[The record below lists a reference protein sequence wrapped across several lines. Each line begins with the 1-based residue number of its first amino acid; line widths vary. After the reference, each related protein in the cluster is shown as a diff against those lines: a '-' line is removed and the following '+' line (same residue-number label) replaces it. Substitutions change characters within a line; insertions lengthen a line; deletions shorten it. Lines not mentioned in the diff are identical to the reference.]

1 MCAGNRSMW
10 FWLAIIALLC
20 WSGSDL
26 FSKIGCRDG
35 RDKYNPLKMV
45 IAVGVVMGIHA
56 AYEIFVG
63 GAVVTWHVMWTYL
76 PVSLLY
82 IGSMTLGY
90 VGLRYIELSISSPI
104 CNSSGALVAV
114 LCRPVVGWMLDNG
127 KRRAIL
133 LIGLIGMLLM
143 PLGYMF
149 ASVIFLAFVFR
160 MVHGASLA
168 LSNTATATIAS
179 DVIPAPRFAEGMG
192 MFGMATALATSCAP
206 ALGLYLMDSFSYTVL
221 FACASGS
228 VLIALILFAILK
240 NPPIKA
246 EKKPLNVSALFS
258 RAAVPASVIALIFM
272 LTFGALE
279 NFLAKYAVEAELP
292 SGGLFFA
299 IMAVMLLLVRVVLG
313 KYADKKGEA
322 MFVYTCNSAMLAA
335 FLLLALAP
343 NTVTFIIAA
352 VLAGYG
358 FGGLEPALQSMAVHS
373 AAPSERGSANSTF
386 LCAYDIGIGLGGG
399 IAGVLI
405 SGLGYE
411 QMFVILSAA
420 NIVSVLLYI
429 LWGRNDPSSISRS
442 LRIAKDGEKNA

>member
-1 MCAGNRSMW
+1 
-10 FWLAIIALLC
+10 
-20 WSGSDL
+20 
-26 FSKIGCRDG
+26 
-35 RDKYNPLKMV
+35 
-45 IAVGVVMGIHA
+45 
-56 AYEIFVG
+56 
-63 GAVVTWHVMWTYL
+63 
-76 PVSLLY
+76 
-82 IGSMTLGY
+82 
-90 VGLRYIELSISSPI
+90 
-104 CNSSGALVAV
+104 
-114 LCRPVVGWMLDNG
+114 
-127 KRRAIL
+127 
-133 LIGLIGMLLM
+133 
-143 PLGYMF
+143 
-149 ASVIFLAFVFR
+149 
-160 MVHGASLA
+160 
-168 LSNTATATIAS
+168 
-179 DVIPAPRFAEGMG
+179 
-192 MFGMATALATSCAP
+192 
-206 ALGLYLMDSFSYTVL
+206 
-221 FACASGS
+221 
-228 VLIALILFAILK
+228 
-240 NPPIKA
+240 
-246 EKKPLNVSALFS
+246 
-258 RAAVPASVIALIFM
+258 M

>member
-1 MCAGNRSMW
+1 MNNEKPRLWTRNFVLIIVINFLVFMNHIMLLSTFPFYIESLGGSEALAG
-10 FWLAIIALLC
+10 LAAT
-20 WSGSDL
+20 L
-26 FSKIGCRDG
+26 FS
-35 RDKYNPLKMV
+35 
-45 IAVGVVMGIHA
+45 
-56 AYEIFVG
+56 
-63 GAVVTWHVMWTYL
+63 
-76 PVSLLY
+76 
-82 IGSMTLGY
+82 
-90 VGLRYIELSISSPI
+90 
-104 CNSSGALVAV
+104 LVAV

-133 LIGLIGMLLM
+133 LIGLAGMLLM

-160 MVHGASLA
+160 MV
-168 LSNTATATIAS
+168 
-179 DVIPAPRFAEGMG
+179 
-192 MFGMATALATSCAP
+192 
-206 ALGLYLMDSFSYTVL
+206 
-221 FACASGS
+221 
-228 VLIALILFAILK
+228 LIALILFAILK

-246 EKKPLNVSALFS
+246 EKRPLNVSALFS
-258 RAAVPASVIALIFM
+258 HAAVPASVIALVFM

-292 SGGLFFA
+292 PGGLFFA

-399 IAGVLI
+399 IAGVVI

>member
-1 MCAGNRSMW
+1 MNNVKPRILTRNFVLIIVINFLVFMNHIMLLSTFPFYIESLGGSEALAG
-10 FWLAIIALLC
+10 LAAT
-20 WSGSDL
+20 L
-26 FSKIGCRDG
+26 FS
-35 RDKYNPLKMV
+35 
-45 IAVGVVMGIHA
+45 
-56 AYEIFVG
+56 
-63 GAVVTWHVMWTYL
+63 
-76 PVSLLY
+76 
-82 IGSMTLGY
+82 
-90 VGLRYIELSISSPI
+90 
-104 CNSSGALVAV
+104 LVAV
-114 LCRPVVGWMLDNG
+114 LCRPFVGWMLDNG

-133 LIGLIGMLLM
+133 LAGLAGMLLM

-192 MFGMATALATSCAP
+192 MFGMVTALATSCAP

-246 EKKPLNVSALFS
+246 EEKPLNVSALFS
-258 RAAVPASVIALIFM
+258 CAAVPASVIALIFM

-299 IMAVMLLLVRVVLG
+299 IMAVMLLLVRDVLG
-313 KYADKKGEA
+313 KYADNKGEA
-322 MFVYTCNSAMLAA
+322 MFAA

-343 NTVTFIIAA
+343 NTVTFILAA

-373 AAPSERGSANSTF
+373 AAPAERGSANSTF

-420 NIVSVLLYI
+420 NIVSVLLYV